1 MDNRNNLEGAMLLA
15 ALGVAIFLLK
25 FVFAIFTAIA
35 LCVTA
40 AFSAVAIIAVL
51 NGGVT
56 INGEHTTAREGKMFF
71 VRGVVGAIVL
81 SVVLALA
88 FDILGERFPFAA
100 HWVWLAGFV
109 IGSTGGE
116 FAKAEEE
123 AEKAR
128 AAEYMVLP
136 PLAERDLYESPAPPT
151 IEPVR
156 PFHFASWDDEE
167 QSR

>member
-1 MDNRNNLEGAMLLA
+1 MDNRNNLEGAMVLA
-15 ALGVAIFLLK
+15 ALGIAIFLLK

-40 AFSAVAIIAVL
+40 AFSVIAIIAIL

-56 INGEHTTAREGKMFF
+56 INGEHTSAREGMMFF
-71 VRGVVGAIVL
+71 VRGVIGAIVL

-88 FDILGERFPFAA
+88 FDILGERFPFAP

-116 FAKAEEE
+116 FAKAEAE

-128 AAEYMVLP
+128 AAEYIVLP
-136 PLAERDLYESPAPPT
+136 PLAERGRNEPPVMPT

-156 PFHFASWDDEE
+156 PFHFATWDDEE